1 MMMFSFLIN
10 NNNNNINTATIMPL
24 ALTLIVMLVAAMPVI
39 LPLLFSGAKV
49 GIEAAVHKIVI
60 TTTTTNNNETTT
72 LPTAILG
79 SITAT
84 IAVTI
89 HTITGIIDAGVRTII
104 GTIAAVV
111 QNITGIIAAGRRTIA
126 DAIGKMVNRFKRSV
140 GNAAL
145 NTKIFALP
153 TSETYL
159 QLIIRAPRDVVLM
172 ATREIIVRA
181 TRAIIVR
188 ATRALVLFASREL
201 VLRAARDLVII
212 GSRDLI
218 LRVSR
223 DLVPFASPEDLII
236 RVCEEALAILITPVF
251 AFVGNDVLNVPI
263 FQASSFDE
271 SSMAWS
277 PPVIPVYSFGMVMIS
292 ALSSLV
298 GIMVGLLK
306 LAVKGALETIKTCVP
321 VFADL
326 VCILIWTLACLIFMM
341 ISLVKLSLK
350 GALETIKTC
359 VRVFANLIW
368 ALASSVCILSLALA
382 MLMCIMIIP
391 IQFTLKGMLEM
402 IKTRARIFADSVV
415 GKVEYYWIV
424 VLPNRIR
431 QFYLKVWFGY
441 LGQGPQRTAPS
452 SSDPNAKTRS
462 MMGSYKRR
470 IAKKQYAQK
479 VKEMRERTGSSIHIK
494 ILVPGCDPWEYPIMP
509 ETNEA
514 VLSHQ

>member
-298 GIMVGLLK
+298 GTMVGLLK
-306 LAVKGALETIKTCVP
+306 LAV
-321 VFADL
+321 
-326 VCILIWTLACLIFMM
+326 
-341 ISLVKLSLK
+341 K